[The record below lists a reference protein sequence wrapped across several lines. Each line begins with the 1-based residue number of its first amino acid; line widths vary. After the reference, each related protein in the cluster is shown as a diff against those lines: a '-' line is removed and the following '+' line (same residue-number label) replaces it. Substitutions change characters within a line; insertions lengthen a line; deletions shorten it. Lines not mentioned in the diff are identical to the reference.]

1 MTKKK
6 LSRMELTLK
15 KMSVLAMSLFAA
27 KNDFGASG
35 NNHAAGLVPDPGPTQ
50 GNTKFL
56 REDGTWQV
64 PAGSR
69 TPAYGDVSY
78 SVNAVTNS
86 STSVSLAGTTPLH
99 VVTTSVNITAVTL
112 SANPAEGHSC
122 HVIFANSGSSDLTV
136 AVTHHSTNRVC
147 PGGTDPDPLT
157 IPAGGYVEMDFLTAN
172 GKVYVRGV

>member
-6 LSRMELTLK
+6 LSPLELKLK
-15 KMSVLAMSLFAA
+15 KLSVVITSMLSSLGYSDIGYAV
-27 KNDFGASG
+27 N
-35 NNHAAGLVPDPGPTQ
+35 P
-50 GNTKFL
+50 
-56 REDGTWQV
+56 
-64 PAGSR
+64 
-69 TPAYGDVSY
+69 VS
-78 SVNAVTNS
+78 NS

-99 VVTTSVNITAVTL
+99 VVTTSVSITAVTL